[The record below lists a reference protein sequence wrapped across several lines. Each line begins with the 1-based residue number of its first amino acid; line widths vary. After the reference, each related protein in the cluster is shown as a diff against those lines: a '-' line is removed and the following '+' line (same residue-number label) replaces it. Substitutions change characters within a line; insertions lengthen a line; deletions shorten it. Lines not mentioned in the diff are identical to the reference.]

1 MFSIHSGFFI
11 FLVIFLTIK
20 LTKYSGQIMKRLQD
34 LKVADNTF
42 IVFTS
47 DNGPDQGGLNLLNK
61 MGHLRMVT
69 MRGRKASVYEGGHR
83 VPFLTWWP
91 KGIDRALH
99 GSNYDLPVSQTDLFA
114 TFADIMKYP
123 LPGGDKCT
131 YGFDSTNAHHHQR
144 DPTIIGRKASQNC
157 LEVMMLHKLS
167 CINHVT

>member
-1 MFSIHSGFFI
+1 
-11 FLVIFLTIK
+11 
-20 LTKYSGQIMKRLQD
+20 
-34 LKVADNTF
+34 
-42 IVFTS
+42 
-47 DNGPDQGGLNLLNK
+47 
-61 MGHLRMVT
+61 MVT

-131 YGFDSTNAHHHQR
+131 YGFDSTTAHHHQR
-144 DPTIIGRKASQNC
+144 DPTIIGRKTSQNC
-157 LEVMMLHKLS
+157 LEVVLYYKTNLL
-167 CINHVT
+167 

>member
-1 MFSIHSGFFI
+1 
-11 FLVIFLTIK
+11 
-20 LTKYSGQIMKRLQD
+20 MKRLQD

-131 YGFDSTNAHHHQR
+131 YGFDSTTAHHHQR
-144 DPTIIGRKASQNC
+144 DPTIIGRKTSQNC
-157 LEVMMLHKLS
+157 LEVMILYEIIDIKYVNGS
-167 CINHVT
+167 